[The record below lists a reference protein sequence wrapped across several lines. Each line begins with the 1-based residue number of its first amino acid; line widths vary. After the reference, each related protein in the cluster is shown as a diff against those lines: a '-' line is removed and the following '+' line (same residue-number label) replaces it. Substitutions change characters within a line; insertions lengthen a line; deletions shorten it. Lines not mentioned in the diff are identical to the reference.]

1 MTLDDLI
8 TRRNHIYHRTPER
21 RLRNEQDALAFINEV
36 GFCFLF
42 SSEGSEMPTLFE
54 AIVGQPTD
62 WTAAHDYETG
72 LAWTW
77 KDSLPIARKCFYGKL
92 LRGKPVLVSLD
103 LFPYF
108 YAISENYGDLD
119 QYLEEYQDGKISLA
133 AKQIYEALLYHG
145 AMPTSELRRKANLAG
160 KDNARAFER
169 GLVELQVGLKIT
181 KTAISEANRW
191 HYCYVYDLLPRW
203 LPEQVAKG
211 LAIKSREAYPVILRQ
226 YLRNVI
232 ISTPADIARL
242 FGWSVETVD
251 RAISAL
257 ATSGDVRN
265 DVVVEGLAGTFVG
278 WCHP

>member
-1 MTLDDLI
+1 
-8 TRRNHIYHRTPER
+8 
-21 RLRNEQDALAFINEV
+21 
-36 GFCFLF
+36 
-42 SSEGSEMPTLFE
+42 
-54 AIVGQPTD
+54 
-62 WTAAHDYETG
+62 
-72 LAWTW
+72 
-77 KDSLPIARKCFYGKL
+77 
-92 LRGKPVLVSLD
+92 
-103 LFPYF
+103 
-108 YAISENYGDLD
+108 
-119 QYLEEYQDGKISLA
+119 
-133 AKQIYEALLYHG
+133 
-145 AMPTSELRRKANLAG
+145 MPTSELRRKANLAG

-232 ISTPADIARL
+232 VSTPADIARL